1 MVVDIGVHIGL
12 YMTMASKRVGPN
24 GKVVA
29 IEADPSVL
37 KILNKNIK
45 LNNLNNVRPVN
56 NIVCS
61 KEMEV
66 GLAVYNKMFL
76 DGYGQSETKKN

>member
-1 MVVDIGVHIGL
+1 
-12 YMTMASKRVGPN
+12 MASKRVGPK

-29 IEADPSVL
+29 IEADPGI
-37 KILNKNIK
+37 KNINKNIK

-56 NIVCS
+56 NIVYS
-61 KEMEV
+61 KEMEL

-76 DGYGQSETKKN
+76 DGYGRSETKKS